1 MKKIALICVLS
12 RRQEIRQFHGRSHE
26 AVYLSLS
33 KTALVCHSDMQYQLY
48 CCRPSD
54 NIRAWSKNTDFC
66 ILYFLC
72 SSQEI
77 ADFLTMNF
85 RNINTALYLLNG
97 SYYHTIQKIQKFEKL
112 YRLPVH
118 SAWAVSS
125 NINFQAAIS
134 QKKENQFLYF
144 YNQNPLYDQ
153 NAEYLEQMQRIHHLT
168 AAHMNGGQ
176 K

>member
-1 MKKIALICVLS
+1 
-12 RRQEIRQFHGRSHE
+12 
-26 AVYLSLS
+26 
-33 KTALVCHSDMQYQLY
+33 
-48 CCRPSD
+48 
-54 NIRAWSKNTDFC
+54 
-66 ILYFLC
+66 
-72 SSQEI
+72 
-77 ADFLTMNF
+77 MNF